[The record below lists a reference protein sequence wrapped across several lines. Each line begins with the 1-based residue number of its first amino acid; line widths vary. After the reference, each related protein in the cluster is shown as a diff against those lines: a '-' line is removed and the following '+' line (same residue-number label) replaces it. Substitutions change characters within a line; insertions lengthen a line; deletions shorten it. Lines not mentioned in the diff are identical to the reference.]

1 MLDALILMLRNV
13 ILFVALAVPGFLLV
27 KCKILK
33 TEHTNPLSALLMY
46 VGMPFLVVSS
56 TAKVDLTVDKLV
68 GIGAIALLTIVFVF
82 STFFLSKPL
91 TLMEKE
97 KKKKGV
103 MQFCILFCNNVFFG
117 IPLARAV
124 FGEGSTEVIFLIVIG
139 IITNIFMYTLGVY
152 MISGDKR
159 TISVKKV
166 LLSPVLIA
174 FVLGLGLNL
183 LDKWVKF
190 SSYIPEIHTYTGYFG
205 NIVTP
210 LSMTILGMKLG
221 GVQFK
226 KLFASWKMFYVS
238 AFKLIII
245 PAIFIGCML
254 LLRLFIPN
262 VVSVEMIFA
271 AFVGFGMPTAS
282 LSTTFSDLYDGDVE
296 NAVSYTLG
304 STILSIVTIP
314 VLYWL
319 LCMIL

>member
-13 ILFVALAVPGFLLV
+13 LLFVALAVPGFLLV

-46 VGMPFLVVSS
+46 VGMPFLVISS
-56 TAKVDLTVDKLV
+56 TLKVNLTVDKLL
-68 GIGAIALLTIVFVF
+68 GIGVIAAITIAYVFAM
-82 STFFLSKPL
+82 FFLSKPL

-103 MQFCILFCNNVFFG
+103 MQFCIMFCNNGFLG
-117 IPLARAV
+117 IPLARSV
-124 FGEGSTEVIFLIVIG
+124 FGAGSTELMFVIVIG
-139 IITNIFMYTLGVY
+139 IVTNVFMYTLGVY

-174 FVLGLGLNL
+174 FLIGVALNL
-183 LDKWVKF
+183 LDKHVHF
-190 SSYIPEIHTYTGYFG
+190 SGAVPEVSTYINYFG
-205 NIVTP
+205 DIVTP

-221 GVQFK
+221 GVPFK
-226 KLFASWKMFYVS
+226 KLFTSWKMFYVS
-238 AFKLIII
+238 ALKLVVV
-245 PAIFIGCML
+245 PVVLIGMMVL
-254 LLRLFIPN
+254 VHLFAPN
-262 VVSVEMIFA
+262 VIGVAMIFA

-296 NAVSYTLG
+296 NAVAYTLG
-304 STILSIVTIP
+304 STILSIISIP
-314 VLYWL
+314 ILYWL
-319 LCMIL
+319 LCLIV